1 MNPSPVPSPH
11 SIPHWFIALP
21 LPEHVCLSLDKIA
34 SALRGELDFG
44 KWTHPADYHITLVFL
59 GAFPTERLTQLSEEL
74 AAAARNTVPF
84 SLASSGLGC
93 FGHADSPRV
102 LWANVPGELE
112 PLARL
117 QNDVETRLAVLG
129 HVADNRP
136 YSPHITLARKFKGPK
151 PPQAVIA
158 AAAQHLQQQPVDWLA
173 DELVL
178 YASHPQE
185 SPMYRPLA
193 RFAFGQVE

>member
-1 MNPSPVPSPH
+1 MNPSTISK
-11 SIPHWFIALP
+11 PHWFIALP
-21 LPEHVCLSLDKIA
+21 LPEPVRLRLDKTA
-34 SALRGELDFG
+34 SALHGELDFG

-59 GAFPTERLTQLSEEL
+59 GTFPAERLERLSEEL
-74 AAAARNTVPF
+74 AAAARNTIPF

-102 LWANVPGELE
+102 LWANVAGGLE

-117 QNDVETRLAVLG
+117 QNDVETRLTALG

-151 PPQAVIA
+151 PPQAVIT
-158 AAAQHLQQQPVDWLA
+158 AAAQYLQQQPADWLA